1 MRRLVLLS
9 IKVYGLAELQ
19 GEPVT
24 SPDLPSITTSKNIVG
39 APVGYRVAGR

>member
-19 GEPVT
+19 GEPVALAIDEDRG
-24 SPDLPSITTSKNIVG
+24 S
-39 APVGYRVAGR
+39 